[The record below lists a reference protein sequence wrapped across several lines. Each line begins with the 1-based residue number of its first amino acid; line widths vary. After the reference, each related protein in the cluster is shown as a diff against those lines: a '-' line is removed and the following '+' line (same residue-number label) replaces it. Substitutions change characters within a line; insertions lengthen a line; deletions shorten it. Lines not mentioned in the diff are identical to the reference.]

1 MPVQRDR
8 KDFLV
13 PNGQEGGVGAFNERA
28 SEALCLSY
36 RRLIIHF
43 QDLPGERGTL
53 HAQNAFSRGRS
64 IVCRTEGAPV
74 DGKRIVITGSTRG
87 IGLGLAEAFLDAA
100 CRVTISGRSAEAVD
114 AIRCSLESLGGRE
127 MIRGKA
133 CGVTV
138 YEQVQGLWNYALR
151 EFGGVD
157 VWINN
162 AGISHSQEPA
172 WIQPP
177 ERMRA
182 IIDTNILGTMH
193 GARVAVAGMLSQG
206 FGAFYNLE
214 GLGSAGRHVPG
225 TSLYGTTKAAVRYF
239 TDALILETRGTPLVI
254 GAIRP
259 GMVMTELVLDQLDRD
274 SKDWPRVERI
284 FNILA
289 DNVGTVAPWIAS
301 RVLANTKTGTRI
313 SWLTRRRA
321 LARFALAPF
330 RRRDMFSSTW

>member
-1 MPVQRDR
+1 M
-8 KDFLV
+8 
-13 PNGQEGGVGAFNERA
+13 GAFDERV
-28 SEALCLSY
+28 SESLYVS
-36 RRLIIHF
+36 RGRLIMHF

-53 HAQNAFSRGRS
+53 RAQIAFIRGRAVVS
-64 IVCRTEGAPV
+64 RTEGAPV

-87 IGLGLAEAFLDAA
+87 IGLGLAKAFLAA
-100 CRVTISGRSAEAVD
+100 GCRVTISGRNAETVD
-114 AIRCSLESLGGRE
+114 ATRRDLASLWGQEMVYGR
-127 MIRGKA
+127 A
-133 CGVTV
+133 CDVTV
-138 YEQVQGLWNYALR
+138 YEQVQGLWDFALR

-177 ERMRA
+177 ERTRT
-182 IIDTNILGTMH
+182 IIETNILGTTY
-193 GARVAVAGMLSQG
+193 GARVAVAGMLAQG
-206 FGAFYNLE
+206 FGAIYNLE

-259 GMVMTELVLDQLDRD
+259 GMVMTDLVIDQLDRN
-274 SKDWPRVERI
+274 SKDWPRVKRI

-289 DNVGTVAPWIAS
+289 DNVETVAPWIAT
-301 RVLANTKTGTRI
+301 RVLANTKAGARI
-313 SWLTRRRA
+313 TWLTRRRA

-330 RRRDMFSSTW
+330 RRRDMFSSSG